1 MEVQPIKSVER
12 GLLTVRG
19 PEGVS
24 TTQSP
29 GHVEIHCPG
38 HVVIQ
43 DQSLPP
49 FPCYPGPLLCQE
61 APGQTEDGVCSW
73 FLMVCIF
80 RLFVCWAS
88 LPSGCSLNGDTLDP
102 CLDPN
107 LAHVWTSGS
116 KDIYYMS
123 LLRAVFKTQIHL

>member
-1 MEVQPIKSVER
+1 MEVQPIKSVKG

-24 TTQSP
+24 PTQNP

-49 FPCYPGPLLCQE
+49 CPCYSGPVLCQE
-61 APGQTEDGVCSW
+61 TPGPDTTHVAY
-73 FLMVCIF
+73 LN
-80 RLFVCWAS
+80 AS
-88 LPSGCSLNGDTLDP
+88 GDQ
-102 CLDPN
+102 N
-107 LAHVWTSGS
+107 
-116 KDIYYMS
+116 
-123 LLRAVFKTQIHL
+123 